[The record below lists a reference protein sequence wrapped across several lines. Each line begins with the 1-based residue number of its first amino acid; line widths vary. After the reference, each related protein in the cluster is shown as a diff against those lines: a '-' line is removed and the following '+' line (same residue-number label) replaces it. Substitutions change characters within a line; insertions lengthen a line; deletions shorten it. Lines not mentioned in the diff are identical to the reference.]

1 MNEMERVV
9 TLSNKLQEQL
19 AQSASI
25 DQLLIT
31 VEMLQ
36 SELYHYRLIQPKKDV
51 ASSVSV
57 HIATLQKQPQRAAT
71 EASVMP
77 EKTLEVLYVDEAE
90 LEAELEEIK
99 RIAQAK
105 KNMGVQNKPALLFDP
120 VEDIPTLTH
129 QQAAAAV
136 IPIENVDSLHQGQ
149 HIPQKISIQK
159 INPVQEEMPATV
171 RPSEVH
177 ETIGRDQSA
186 SLNEKLKQTKFEL
199 GDSLVE
205 APIKDLKKAIGVN
218 DRFLFINDL
227 FRGDEVMYERSIKT
241 INSFSIYPEAEY
253 WIKRELKLKL
263 AWDDKNH
270 VVKQFDQLV
279 KRRFL

>member
-19 AQSASI
+19 AQNASI

-36 SELYHYRLIQPKKDV
+36 SELYHYRLIQPKKESSSTV
-51 ASSVSV
+51 AVNIASLEKRPSISVS
-57 HIATLQKQPQRAAT
+57 
-71 EASVMP
+71 EASNKVQ
-77 EKTLEVLYVDEAE
+77 EKTLEVLHVDEAE
-90 LEAELEEIK
+90 MEAELEEIK
-99 RIAQAK
+99 RTAQAK
-105 KNMGVQNKPALLFDP
+105 NNMGVQNKPALLFDP
-120 VEDIPTLTH
+120 MEDIPTLTH
-129 QQAAAAV
+129 QQAAAPAA
-136 IPIENVDSLHQGQ
+136 PIEEAKPLE
-149 HIPQKISIQK
+149 
-159 INPVQEEMPATV
+159 NPKNIAEQNPPVVSVRQEEKPATA

-177 ETIGRDQSA
+177 ETIARDQSA
-186 SLNEKLKQTKFEL
+186 SINEKLRQTQFEL

-263 AWDDKNH
+263 AWDEKNL
-270 VVKQFDQLV
+270 VVKQFDQLI